1 MAEQTYT
8 HLVLLLDK
16 DMSIN
21 QEDNTESIY
30 ISKNKVVSPNDV
42 VEGELNVSVLQKE
55 LGGEK
60 LRLDVYLKDDL
71 TVAKYKVSENDFNAD
86 NNYKS
91 VEFTG
96 IKMYNNITAQS
107 QSSTSSPP
115 PPPPLSS
122 TSSTSSPPPPLSST
136 SSTSS
141 PPPPLS
147 STSSTS
153 STPSQGGMKLNKKPK
168 KKTKKGTYKRQSNKT
183 K

>member
-115 PPPPLSS
+115 PLQP
-122 TSSTSSPPPPLSST
+122 
-136 SSTSS
+136 

>member
-30 ISKNKVVSPNDV
+30 ISKNKVLSPNDV

-115 PPPPLSS
+115 PLQP
-122 TSSTSSPPPPLSST
+122 PPPPLSST